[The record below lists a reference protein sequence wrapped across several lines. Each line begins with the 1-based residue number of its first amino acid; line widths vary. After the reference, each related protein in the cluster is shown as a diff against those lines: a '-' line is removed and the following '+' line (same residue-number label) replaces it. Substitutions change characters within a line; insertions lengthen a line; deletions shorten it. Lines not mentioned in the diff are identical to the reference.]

1 MNTNA
6 NTSKMNT
13 NANTNTNN
21 LNNTLNETLNTKHQ
35 TNTSPIA
42 DETTSNIQQPI
53 NKTGWCYIGED
64 RGFRSCIEVGDNDIC
79 MSGNIFPSQDI
90 CINPSLR

>member
-1 MNTNA
+1 MNT
-6 NTSKMNT
+6 SSS
-13 NANTNTNN
+13 NN
-21 LNNTLNETLNTKHQ
+21 LNNTLNETLDTKLQ

-64 RGFRSCIEVGDNDIC
+64 KGFRSCIEVGDNDLC

-90 CINPSLR
+90 CINPSLRY

>member
-1 MNTNA
+1 MNSITNTN
-6 NTSKMNT
+6 T
-13 NANTNTNN
+13 NTNTNN
-21 LNNTLNETLNTKHQ
+21 LNNTLNETLDTKLQ

-53 NKTGWCYIGED
+53 NKTGWCFIGED

-90 CINPSLR
+90 CINPSLRY

>member
-1 MNTNA
+1 MNTSN
-6 NTSKMNT
+6 MN
-13 NANTNTNN
+13 NSNMNTNN
-21 LNNTLNETLNTKHQ
+21 LNNTLNETLDTKPQ

-42 DETTSNIQQPI
+42 DESSSNIQKPI
-53 NKTGWCYIGED
+53 SKTGWCYIGEEK
-64 RGFRSCIEVGDNDIC
+64 GFRSCIEVGANDRC